1 MRTTIQICLTAVL
14 VLAAGCATTP
24 GATSAAKP
32 PAELNSAKADLFKPV
47 QGEFPPS
54 VMYQLL
60 VAEVAGQRGQLDVA
74 VVNYLAAAKT
84 SRDAGVAERA
94 TRVALYAQA
103 LREALTG
110 ATLWVEL
117 APDNAEARQVVASLM
132 LTFGRAQEAVTHFQ
146 HFIEL
151 SGDRPDHG
159 LLSVAG
165 QLASEKNRIAA
176 LAVMD
181 TLLETRS
188 DDPYAWL
195 AHAQLTL
202 RQANLDVARRSIDRA
217 LTLKPEWS
225 PAVVLRA
232 QILSLQGD
240 KNGALVYLQG
250 LFKGK
255 LADDPSVGLSYAR
268 LLAEN
273 EQLDAALAQFER
285 LLKQAP
291 DSVEVH
297 FAVGVLA
304 LQAKDLDK
312 ARRHLE
318 TVLSLGQRLLE
329 ANYYLGRVFEAKGE
343 VNNAL
348 RHYYAVRHGEYYLSA
363 HSRAASLLAEQGK
376 LDRARELLHALQTED
391 PQEQLRLYL
400 VEGELLRRAG
410 LYQEA
415 FDLYTEKLK
424 QMPQDTALRYAR
436 ALVAERLDKLTLA
449 EEDLRAIIDREPGNA
464 QALNALGYTLAD
476 RTNRYEEAL
485 GYIQRA
491 LEANPGDAA
500 IIDSM
505 GWVQFRLGNHQKAVE
520 YLRQALTLIDD
531 PEIAAHLSEV
541 LWVMG
546 DQQEARRLLNEFL
559 GKYPEHK
566 SLLEVKQR
574 LGQ

>member
-1 MRTTIQICLTAVL
+1 
-14 VLAAGCATTP
+14 
-24 GATSAAKP
+24 
-32 PAELNSAKADLFKPV
+32 
-47 QGEFPPS
+47 
-54 VMYQLL
+54 MYQLL

-74 VVNYLAAAKT
+74 VVNYLAAAEA
-84 SRDAGVAERA
+84 SRDAGIAERA

-103 LREALTG
+103 LREALSG

-117 APDNAEARQVVASLM
+117 APENAEARQIAASL
-132 LTFGRAQEAVTHFQ
+132 LLAFGRAPEAVTHFER
-146 HFIEL
+146 FIEL
-151 SGDRPDHG
+151 SADRPDHG
-159 LLSVAG
+159 LLSIAG
-165 QLASEKNRIAA
+165 QLAGEKNRVAA

-181 TLLETRS
+181 KLLESRP
-188 DDPYAWL
+188 DDPYGWL

-202 RQANLDVARRSIDRA
+202 RQANLELALRSVDRA
-217 LTLKPEWS
+217 LALKPEW
-225 PAVVLRA
+225 PQAVVLRA

-240 KNGALVYLQG
+240 KAGALEYLKG
-250 LFKGK
+250 LLKGK
-255 LADDPSVGLSYAR
+255 LGDDPAVGLSYAR

-285 LLKQAP
+285 LVKQAP

-304 LQAKDLDK
+304 LQAKDFDK
-312 ARRHLE
+312 AQRHLE
-318 TVLSLGQRLLE
+318 KVLSLGQRLLE
-329 ANYYLGRVFEAKGE
+329 ANYYLGRLFETKGD
-343 VNNAL
+343 VDNAL

-363 HSRAASLLAEQGK
+363 HSRAASLLADQGK
-376 LDRARELLHALQTED
+376 LDRARELLHALETDD
-391 PQEQLRLYL
+391 PQERLRLYL

-415 FDLYTEKLK
+415 FDFYTEKLA

-436 ALVAERLDKLTLA
+436 ALVAERLDKLTMA

-476 RTNRYEEAL
+476 RTDRYEEAL
-485 GYIQRA
+485 GFIQRA

-505 GWVQFRLGNHQKAVE
+505 GWVQFRMGNHEQAVE
-520 YLRQALTLIDD
+520 YLRKALALIDD

-546 DQQEARRLLNEFL
+546 DKQEARKLWDEFL
-559 GKYPEHK
+559 GKFPEHE